1 MNVVLIS
8 TYELGHQ
15 PFGLT
20 SAAAWLKRA
29 GAEVMCQDAAV
40 QHLDKAL
47 LAEADLIGYYVPM
60 HTATRIAAQFIPTIK
75 AHNPRAHVVCFGLY
89 APVNETYLRRL
100 GVDTILG
107 GEFEAGLAAL
117 YRRLS
122 SLPAR
127 VLAGVVS
134 SNREDAVAEHF
145 DQPEP
150 IISLARQ
157 EFLLPDRH
165 TLPHLSKYA
174 YLIRT

>member
-1 MNVVLIS
+1 MKIVLIS

-29 GAEVMCQDAAV
+29 GAEVTCQDAAV
-40 QHLDKAL
+40 QHLDKAA

-60 HTATRIAAQFIPTIK
+60 HTATRIAAQFIPTLK

-89 APVNETYLRRL
+89 APLNEPYLRKL

-107 GEFEAGLAAL
+107 GEFEAGLAAC
-117 YRRLS
+117 YRRIAAHGNDGR
-122 SLPAR
+122 P
-127 VLAGVVS
+127 
-134 SNREDAVAEHF
+134 
-145 DQPEP
+145 QPEP
-150 IISLARQ
+150 IVSLDRLD
-157 EFLLPDRH
+157 FILPDRR

-174 YLIRT
+174 YFIRTDGQ